1 VKENDMSMYL
11 TELVAREHVSDLL
24 AQASRQRLRRASRR
38 SRRER
43 ASVAPAAEAA
53 VYCRRAAAPARRA
66 VA

>member
-1 VKENDMSMYL
+1 MSTYL

-43 ASVAPAAEAA
+43 ASVAPAADA

>member
-1 VKENDMSMYL
+1 MSTYL

-24 AQASRQRLRRASRR
+24 AQASRQRLRRASKR

-43 ASVAPAAEAA
+43 ESVVPAAEAA
-53 VYCRRAAAPARRA
+53 VYCRRAAAPVRRA